1 MGCSFC
7 ISAFDLSV
15 KSGLNNLLV
24 GCVVYAAKIKF
35 NESNFQSS
43 LIKVGPPILS
53 QLGLLAFFGSG
64 LLTANSWACLEDIVI
79 DSLDTIS

>member
-15 KSGLNNLLV
+15 KSGLNNLP
-24 GCVVYAAKIKF
+24 AKIKF